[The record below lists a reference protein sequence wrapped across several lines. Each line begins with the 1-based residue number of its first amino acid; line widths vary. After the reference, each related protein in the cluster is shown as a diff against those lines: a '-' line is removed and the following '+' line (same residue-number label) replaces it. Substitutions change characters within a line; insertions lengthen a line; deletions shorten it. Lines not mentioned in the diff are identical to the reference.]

1 MVEILSV
8 NKTTLLRKSLKKQ
21 GKTIVL
27 VGGCFDI
34 LHPGHVFFLE
44 KAKKVGD
51 ILVVFLES
59 DQKVRELKGINR
71 PVHTQI
77 DRAKVLAALRA
88 VDYVVL
94 LPYIKNETEYD
105 ELVGKIKPDV
115 IATTI
120 KDANTSHHQRS
131 ARLVGAKFKLVARVI
146 NDYSTSSLIS
156 SITVQ

>member
-8 NKTTLLRKSLKKQ
+8 NKTTPLRKSLKKQ

-44 KAKKVGD
+44 KAKKAGD
-51 ILVVFLES
+51 KLVVFLES

-115 IATTI
+115 IAATI

-131 ARLVGAKFKLVARVI
+131 AKKVGAKFKLVARVI
-146 NDYSTSSLIS
+146 DDHSTSSLIS

>member
-1 MVEILSV
+1 MAEILSV
-8 NKTTLLRKSLKKQ
+8 NKIATINKDLKEK
-21 GKTIVL
+21 GETVVL
-27 VGGCFDI
+27 AGGCFDI

-51 ILVVFLES
+51 KLVVLLES
-59 DQKVRELKGINR
+59 DQKVKELKGINR

-77 DRAKVLAALRA
+77 DRAKVLSALRV

-94 LPYIKNETEYD
+94 LPYIKFETEYD

-115 IATTI
+115 IAATI
-120 KDANTSHHQRS
+120 KDVNTSHHQRS
-131 ARLVGAKFKLVARVI
+131 AKKVGAKFKLVTRVI
-146 NDYSTSSLIS
+146 DDHSTSSLIS